1 MLVSQPGV
9 QASCWLLCF
18 DRWSLCFD
26 HWSKCFDHCA
36 LTIGCCVLTIGS
48 CVLTIGRCVLTH
60 PVSVQLIKDM
70 VSVSEATSW
79 SMRPGVQAKYRALRC
94 NISHVETGS
103 AEHKNISED
112 VLTSID
118 R

>member
-1 MLVSQPGV
+1 MLVSQPGL
-9 QASCWLLCF
+9 QASCWSLCS
-18 DRWSLCFD
+18 DHWSLCFD
-26 HWSKCFDHCA
+26 HWSLCFDH
-36 LTIGCCVLTIGS
+36 

-103 AEHKNISED
+103 VEHKNISED
-112 VLTSID
+112 ILTSID